1 MHVITKKRILDFAKK
16 RPDSENALLLWNK
29 TMEEN
34 RFSSFQSVKKTF
46 NTVDLVDGVYVFNIG
61 GNKYRL
67 IAAIHFDTGTVF
79 VLFIL
84 THAEYDTN
92 KWKTIL
98 GVKK

>member
-1 MHVITKKRILDFAKK
+1 MHVITKRRILDFAKK
-16 RPDSENALLLWNK
+16 LPDSESALLSWNK
-29 TMEEN
+29 TMEKES
-34 RFSSFQSVKKTF
+34 FSSFQSVKETF
-46 NTVDLVDGVYVFNIG
+46 GTVDHVDGVYVFNIG

-79 VLFIL
+79 ILFIL

-92 KWKTIL
+92 KWKARL